1 MRRPARYLA
10 SQERI
15 ELDVRRHWTALVDP
29 FLQLLGVI
37 LAASLLGTI
46 GSPNTG
52 TDLLD
57 TFLSVVTIFFVF
69 RFLFKLVEWYVNR
82 IVVTNQRFIEVRGI
96 LTREVASMP
105 LTKVTDLKYVRSL
118 GGRMFNYGELQLE
131 SAGQQ
136 QAISSIEHLANPDE
150 FYREVTTLLAAIH
163 GRPSASPPTPAPYE
177 QTEEPEDESADDGD
191 TGPIPRVIV

>member
-10 SQERI
+10 SEERI
-15 ELDVRRHWTALVDP
+15 VIDVRRHWTVLLDA
-29 FLQLLGVI
+29 FLQLIGVI

-46 GSPNTG
+46 GSPG
-52 TDLLD
+52 SGDDVLD

-69 RFLFKLVEWYVNR
+69 RFLYKIFEWYVNR

-118 GGRMFNYGELQLE
+118 AGRMFNYGELVLE

-136 QAISSIEHLANPDE
+136 QAISSVDHIANPDD
-150 FYREVTTLLAAIH
+150 FYREVTTLLAQTH
-163 GRPSASPPTPAPYE
+163 GGASAPPPVPAPYE
-177 QTEEPEDESADDGD
+177 QTDEDETEDDGD

>member
-10 SQERI
+10 SEERI
-15 ELDVRRHWTALVDP
+15 VIDVRRHWTVLLDA
-29 FLQLLGVI
+29 FLQLIGVI

-46 GSPNTG
+46 GSPGSG
-52 TDLLD
+52 TDVLD

-69 RFLFKLVEWYVNR
+69 RFLYKIFEWYVNR

-118 GGRMFNYGELQLE
+118 AGRMFNYGELVLE

-136 QAISSIEHLANPDE
+136 QAISSIDHIANPDE
-150 FYREVTTLLAAIH
+150 FYRDVTSLLAQTH
-163 GRPSASPPTPAPYE
+163 GRPSATPPVPAPYD
-177 QTEEPEDESADDGD
+177 QTDEDETEDDGD

>member
-10 SQERI
+10 SEERI
-15 ELDVRRHWTALVDP
+15 VIDVRRHWTVMLDA
-29 FLQLLGVI
+29 FLQLIGVI

-46 GSPNTG
+46 ASPGSG
-52 TDLLD
+52 DDVLD

-69 RFLFKLVEWYVNR
+69 RFLYKILEWYMNR
-82 IVVTNQRFIEVRGI
+82 VVVTNQRFIEARGI

-118 GGRMFNYGELQLE
+118 AGRIFNYGELVLE

-136 QAISSIEHLANPDE
+136 QAISSVDHIANPDD
-150 FYREVTTLLAAIH
+150 FYRDVTSLLAQTH
-163 GRPSASPPTPAPYE
+163 GRPSATPPVPAPYD
-177 QTEEPEDESADDGD
+177 QTDEDEIEDDGD